1 MISIIDKDDANNVI
15 PMMLADDAWYVVH
28 VYNGSDTLQFTINE
42 RSEYYGLFEEESKIL
57 ATGLRGGDNRFVVK
71 NIDSHSG
78 SVVVDC
84 SLDLYDW
91 QQTIYDTYRKLNY
104 TLDEVLQDITPSGW
118 TYSGQQQFGETA
130 TVESARSE
138 PFKAATPLD
147 ILSGCQE
154 IFGCV
159 FNFDVI
165 NCHLTVIDPE
175 SYEASGDFVSTEVNL
190 KSVGFVGNSDGY
202 ATRLYAYGKRD
213 DNGENPVTFEDIND
227 GKPYVDNN
235 KFSDDIICVGW
246 SDERY
251 TIPENLLDAAKVKL
265 AELATPVRSY
275 TCEVSQLNRNI
286 WMYMVL
292 TMIDPVHGTRVNHQI
307 VEWQEYARPDL
318 DVVTLSAVTP
328 SIEEILNN
336 NFNKDDGLTDD
347 DVWNIVNGVSDDIT
361 NAYTEAIENATNK
374 ITGNNGGYFQ
384 QIFDAEGNWIELI
397 NLGDSMDPN
406 QARKVWRWNASGLG
420 HSNNGINGSFD
431 LALLADGSINATMI
445 TTGILQGGQS
455 YWNMNTGDMSL
466 VGAIRTQADTSDLG
480 IIIDPDVT
488 LYYPDSGQESN
499 AAIIKFSG
507 KYSNM
512 PWIAAD
518 YASNN
523 SSTNLT
529 LFSGRSTSS
538 YVPGLAY
545 VSTRS
550 GPYSGSSHSVSYNGA
565 TSSFLKAYSGSNS
578 NSNSYAFIS
587 ANVYRVN
594 SYTTDI
600 CIDAFAKQTSDNFYV
615 GIQSSTYTGAL
626 YLGGYLEG
634 FSGSATLYAF
644 TVTFDDIQ
652 PNRYGY
658 LDFTLDTP
666 AIKGSY
672 MTLVTPRYAQYALGY
687 VLCGTTAGT
696 VGLVEGATAFMR
708 TPPYQTMGRASQNGT
723 NTFYNSAAWSNM
735 TLILNCLMCL
745 KKVS

>member
-1 MISIIDKDDANNVI
+1 MISIIDKNDDTNVT
-15 PMMLADDAWYVVH
+15 PMMLADDAWYVTH
-28 VYNGSDTLQFTINE
+28 VYNGSDTLQFTIDE

-91 QQTIYDTYRKLNY
+91 QQTIYDSYRHLNY

-118 TYSGQQQFGETA
+118 TYSGQQQFGETV
-130 TVESARSE
+130 TVESARNE

-154 IFGCV
+154 LFGCV

-165 NCHLTVIDPE
+165 NCHLTVVDPE
-175 SYEASGDFVSTEVNL
+175 SYEASGDFISTEVNL

-213 DNGENPVTFEDIND
+213 DNGENPVTFEDINN

-235 KFSDDIICVGW
+235 AFSNDIICVGW

-286 WMYMVL
+286 WLYMVL
-292 TMIDPVHGTRVNHQI
+292 TMIDPVHSTRVNHQI

-361 NAYTEAIENATNK
+361 NAYKEAIENATNM

-455 YWNMNTGDMSL
+455 YWNCNTGDISIIGSL
-466 VGAIRTQADTSDLG
+466 RTQADTSDLG
-480 IIIDPDVT
+480 IEIDPDTT
-488 LYYPDSGQESN
+488 LYYPDSGQGSA
-499 AAIIKFSG
+499 AAIIRFTG

-518 YASNN
+518 YMTSNSATSLTLCSGRPSSAAPGVSYVSARSTTSHSGTIHGNNYRRYNESSLRSYLGTN
-523 SSTNLT
+523 SSTNATAYIAAGVFELT
-529 LFSGRSTSS
+529 NGSDDI
-538 YVPGLAY
+538 V
-545 VSTRS
+545 VS
-550 GPYSGSSHSVSYNGA
+550 
-565 TSSFLKAYSGSNS
+565 AYSRTANS
-578 NSNSYAFIS
+578 AF
-587 ANVYRVN
+587 
-594 SYTTDI
+594 YT
-600 CIDAFAKQTSDNFYV
+600 
-615 GIQSSTYTGAL
+615 GIQASTYTGAL
-626 YLGGYLEG
+626 YLGGYLAG
-634 FSGSATLYAF
+634 FVGSQTFIFFNMMFNSVSQNSYGTLDY
-644 TVTFDDIQ
+644 V
-652 PNRYGY
+652 
-658 LDFTLDTP
+658 LDTP
-666 AIKGSY
+666 AIKGYYHTMASA
-672 MTLVTPRYAQYALGY
+672 RYAQYSMGY
-687 VLCGTTAGT
+687 VLCGVTAGT
-696 VGLVEGATAFMR
+696 VGLSDGATLFMR
-708 TPPYQTMGRASQNGT
+708 TPPYQTYGRASASASPAYY
-723 NTFYNSAAWSNM
+723 NTAAWSNM
-735 TLILNCLMCL
+735 MLVINALMTLQGT
-745 KKVS
+745 S